1 MEQQSEMKELETIQV
16 NNNLSCKMIIIVTQ
30 SEKKQML
37 IQQENEKMKE
47 RDDQYTQQLK
57 DWRVQISQRKKVCTA
72 IILVIIGVC
81 VGAGS

>member
-1 MEQQSEMKELETIQV
+1 MEL
-16 NNNLSCKMIIIVTQ
+16 LQ

-57 DWRVQISQRKKVCTA
+57 DWRVQISQRKKVH
-72 IILVIIGVC
+72 
-81 VGAGS
+81 

>member
-1 MEQQSEMKELETIQV
+1 MEL
-16 NNNLSCKMIIIVTQ
+16 LQ

-57 DWRVQISQRKKVCTA
+57 DWRVQISERKKVHHA
-72 IILVIIGVC
+72 MNYLAVIILC
-81 VGAGS
+81 VGVGRRVYHTEKEFTRLLQY

>member
-57 DWRVQISQRKKVCTA
+57 DWRVQISQRKKVQYSCINIT
-72 IILVIIGVC
+72 L
-81 VGAGS
+81 